1 MNQIIIN
8 QDIVSDADQTNLKEN
23 LKCYYF
29 PMTA

>member
-1 MNQIIIN
+1 MNQIIN

-23 LKCYYF
+23 QKSYHF